1 MPLKRLAPCLHKQ
14 PRRCLGKNLDYTVTA
29 ARLLGLTFKRAIG
42 PILVIVED
50 HCGVADDLLLLV
62 FRDHT
67 APDFHLLVAE
77 AVHGKYTDI
86 HILIR
91 RLKETA
97 VLIGEGHV
105 HSRTGE
111 AE

>member
-29 ARLLGLTFKRAIG
+29 ARLLGLTFKRAVG
-42 PILVIVED
+42 PILVIAED
-50 HCGVADDLLLLV
+50 HRGVADDPLLLI

-67 APDFHLLVAE
+67 TPDFHLLVAE
-77 AVHGKYTDI
+77 GVHGKYTDI

-97 VLIGEGHV
+97 VLIRKNDI
-105 HSRTGE
+105 HSRAGE

>member
-29 ARLLGLTFKRAIG
+29 ARLLGLPFKRAIG

-50 HCGVADDLLLLV
+50 HCGVADDLLLFV

-77 AVHGKYTDI
+77 AVHGKYTDR

-91 RLKETA
+91 RLKITT